1 MAAKKY
7 ASTEI
12 LNAKGNPI
20 ETRGIDGTKETVK
33 GKDDAGND
41 VPIKIA
47 DAITEFVTAASQ
59 EKSFKE
65 KKDKAAESIR
75 TFISDVRDFFA
86 GKKDF
91 TKTFRVF
98 GNETDDLKYAVDVSS
113 SDKFTLP
120 AKKEDMA
127 NLKRDLTAGIYN
139 QIIEE
144 EATISIKKVVF
155 NDVKK
160 RRELTKL
167 LVDTLGEDKVK
178 EYFERD
184 VIYKVKPGLSQK
196 IYEFKKEVQKTIRE
210 RIKAAA
216 DAVKDAT
223 ETKK

>member
-7 ASTEI
+7 SSTEI
-12 LNAKGNPI
+12 LNAKGKPI
-20 ETRGIDGTKETVK
+20 ETRGIDGTKETVP
-33 GKDDAGND
+33 GKDDAGNN
-41 VPIKIA
+41 VTVKIA

-98 GNETDDLKYAVDVSS
+98 GNETDDLIYAVDVSN

-127 NLKRDLTAGIYN
+127 NLKKDLTAGIYN

-167 LVDTLGEDKVK
+167 LVDTLGEEKVK

-184 VIYKVKPGLSQK
+184 VVYKVKPGLSQK
-196 IYEFKKEVQKTIRE
+196 IYEFKEEVQKTIRE

-216 DAVKDAT
+216 DAVKDAS

>member
-1 MAAKKY
+1 MSAKKY

-12 LNAKGNPI
+12 LNSKGKPT

-33 GKDDAGND
+33 GKDDAGKD
-41 VPIKIA
+41 IVVKIA
-47 DAITEFVTAASQ
+47 DSITEFVTAASQ

-65 KKDKAAESIR
+65 KKDKAADAIR

-86 GKKDF
+86 GKDF
-91 TKTFRVF
+91 TKTYRVF

-120 AKKEDMA
+120 AKKEDMVS
-127 NLKRDLTAGIYN
+127 LKKDLTAGIYN

-144 EATISIKKVVF
+144 EATISIKKVIF
-155 NDVKK
+155 DDVKK

-167 LVDTLGEDKVK
+167 LVDTLGEEKVK
-178 EYFERD
+178 EYFERE
-184 VIYKVKPGLSQK
+184 VVYKVKPGLSKK
-196 IYEFKKEVQKTIRE
+196 IYEFKEDVQKMIRE